1 MDVKV
6 TIENQFASALRAF
19 AASRGGAY
27 GMDKAIN
34 KAMQFLVS
42 FAVRKIPAADR
53 AVIRATY
60 MARVRPALRTA
71 RPQNRQRREK
81 AAAKALGKPV
91 PPVKPTRGKGAARRR
106 QLVYSFAALK
116 VFRTNYKGA
125 RDLTGDAF
133 YALVGK
139 YVASRQFSSGY
150 HKSGLIPALNTFR
163 RMAGLQERM
172 PRYKNL
178 PGRAKAA
185 KATEIIPEAEVADA
199 ARAIATIAPN
209 AFSDSAPEVVRLLN
223 QFAAENLNQ
232 RLKGAGLK

>member
-1 MDVKV
+1 MDVKI
-6 TIENQFASALRAF
+6 TIENQFAAALRAF

-27 GMDKAIN
+27 GMDRAIN

-53 AVIRATY
+53 AAIRASYLQIVKQTD
-60 MARVRPALRTA
+60 RVVSPAFKKMRL
-71 RPQNRQRREK
+71 RQR
-81 AAAKALGKPV
+81 AAENAGKPV
-91 PPVKPTRGKGAARRR
+91 RGTAASKRY
-106 QLVYSFAALK
+106 QLVYSLAAYK
-116 VFRTNYKGA
+116 VARSNYKGA
-125 RDLTGDAF
+125 RGLRGEAF

-139 YVASRQFSSGY
+139 YIAARQFSAGY